1 MYEDYMLNYLNYP
14 RENGYEDT
22 YQYEG
27 GYRGDLDEYY
37 PEIYK
42 IVYPMVKK
50 VCYQNNRGFNKEIL
64 DNFISDVNNNKNCN
78 IRIYQLEGPENILIQ
93 DIEYIAGEKFNICY
107 DYTRRK
113 ISKELSY
120 EADEIYTTKIESK
133 QLTSFQKPVTL
144 YNISDEKNN
153 FEFGIY

>member
-1 MYEDYMLNYLNYP
+1 MH
-14 RENGYEDT
+14 
-22 YQYEG
+22 
-27 GYRGDLDEYY
+27 
-37 PEIYK
+37 
-42 IVYPMVKK
+42 
-50 VCYQNNRGFNKEIL
+50 
-64 DNFISDVNNNKNCN
+64 FISI
-78 IRIYQLEGPENILIQ
+78 IRLPDFVTKTDFDWAIEEATKKKKQDFSRVELEGPENILIQ

-133 QLTSFQKPVTL
+133 QLTSFQKPVIL